1 MIQTNAGRPTRPSR
15 KRCNRQQ
22 HSVRRAEGATS
33 WIFCI
38 INYLWVATSCYLHWT
53 DGNAVQSSNAMQG
66 PSGIEGWRVQGE
78 AKACVNLLNIV
89 RKRHLQLWTWR
100 RVKRA
105 SWEQLWGDKR
115 KKCSSRLQCTQTR
128 LCASRA
134 HCDYI
139 MYKSK
144 LYHKP
149 RGIFSWPGLSLALN
163 HKNCLHHHLH

>member
-15 KRCNRQQ
+15 KRGNQQ
-22 HSVRRAEGATS
+22 QSYAQRAEGEAS

-66 PSGIEGWRVQGE
+66 PSGTGGWRVQGE
-78 AKACVNLLNIV
+78 PRAHVNLLNIV
-89 RKRHLQLWTWR
+89 RKRHLQVWTWR
-100 RVKRA
+100 WVKKGGPGRT
-105 SWEQLWGDKR
+105 LGDTEM
-115 KKCSSRLQCTQTR
+115 QQT
-128 LCASRA
+128 AVHADRA

-144 LYHKP
+144 PPQTARNIRLT
-149 RGIFSWPGLSLALN
+149 
-163 HKNCLHHHLH
+163 

>member
-1 MIQTNAGRPTRPSR
+1 MIQTNTGRPTRPSR
-15 KRCNRQQ
+15 KRSNRQQ
-22 HSVRRAEGATS
+22 HSVQRAGGATS

-66 PSGIEGWRVQGE
+66 PAGIVGWRVQGE

-89 RKRHLQLWTWR
+89 RKRHLQLRTWR
-100 RVKRA
+100 GVKRA
-105 SWEQLWGDKR
+105 SWEQLWGDKEM
-115 KKCSSRLQCTQTR
+115 QQTAVHADKA
-128 LCASRA
+128 LCGGA

-149 RGIFSWPGLSLALN
+149 QGIFSWPGLSLALN
-163 HKNCLHHHLH
+163 HKSWLHHHLQ